1 MHVHLP
7 PENVLPLTHH
17 AALLYLAHGITTV
30 REAVKFGRLHAA
42 GMMMSRAPGRHR
54 KSAKAR
60 NC

>member
-1 MHVHLP
+1 
-7 PENVLPLTHH
+7 
-17 AALLYLAHGITTV
+17 
-30 REAVKFGRLHAA
+30 VKFGRLHAA